1 MIRWLAILVLVL
13 ASAGVHADPAAPLPP
28 EEKQSLDGF
37 ATANP
42 ACHEWSDGCV
52 VCVRQDSATDGKEA
66 DKAAYSCSTPG
77 IACTPAQLAC
87 RPPVSPPPAPA
98 AKP

>member
-1 MIRWLAILVLVL
+1 MIRWLAILVLLL
-13 ASAGVHADPAAPLPP
+13 ASAGVRADPAAPLPP

-52 VCVRQDSATDGKEA
+52 VCVRQGEADSKEA

-77 IACTPAQLAC
+77 IACTPSQLAC
-87 RPPVSPPPAPA
+87 RTPVAPPPPPA